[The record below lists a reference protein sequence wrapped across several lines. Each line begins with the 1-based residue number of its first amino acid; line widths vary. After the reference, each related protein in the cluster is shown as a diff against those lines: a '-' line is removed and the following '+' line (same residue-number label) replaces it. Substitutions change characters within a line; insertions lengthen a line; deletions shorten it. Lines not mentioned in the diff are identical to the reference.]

1 MIIFQYCGGVYNI
14 FRTFSGLNKRLNSIL
29 VDRRLHLFT
38 DFLCMHHSNTNLDYY
53 YNSAL
58 FHDVSQQLLSLTK
71 TENDKK
77 LRQCFQ
83 SLVFFHIKVHAN
95 QLKHEFQSNM
105 KHFQSIRLLLT
116 NEETQYVDEE
126 LKNSLNKLK
135 ICPKSVK
142 NIEKIISLVLKQ
154 GARLQYDDNESHEF
168 NLTKSINELLLSK
181 LNSIECCT
189 RQLINALVQM
199 FKSLI
204 ISNPSF
210 LKDHDWFYYDSYD
223 ILNML
228 NFTNVVTNHEIF
240 IEASQIGILNI
251 VLNEYSF
258 EDKILLDEDFNDAFQ
273 RILDNLIENN
283 RIQILLCI
291 YHTNE
296 RITNLFQK
304 SWNNQKYVNIM
315 TRNRTTRQFFHALLN
330 DYLLRTWLIST
341 DLLFILLQKRECKLV
356 KKLLKLSPSLVH
368 QCDNDGNDPLL
379 YVCLNVYKQKVKH
392 LLYEQQNNIA
402 ELKAET
408 IAELKVAQEGH
419 NEAENSMWKEKRELK
434 VQMKDQELAQQEV
447 VRNLKKTNET
457 YVSKLR
463 DDFLRQARE
472 IEEKYE
478 KKLRDL
484 REEMELRRK
493 TEIHEIEERKN
504 QQINDLLRNH
514 EKAFSDIKNYY
525 NDITLNNL
533 NLINTLK
540 NEIEKKKQ
548 EEERLEKRMSEL
560 ENENRKMREPLEAAR
575 KETEEL
581 RRRAENY
588 EKIKSL
594 YEV

>member
-135 ICPKSVK
+135 TCPKSVK

-210 LKDHDWFYYDSYD
+210 LKDHDWFYYDSYG
-223 ILNML
+223 
-228 NFTNVVTNHEIF
+228 
-240 IEASQIGILNI
+240 SQKSGVDVNKLFELNI
-251 VLNEYSF
+251 RYVL
-258 EDKILLDEDFNDAFQ
+258 ILGKGMKKNFDQIIYKTIEIDDSLEQNISNYIKEALDFIAESQKND
-273 RILDNLIENN
+273 
-283 RIQILLCI
+283 
-291 YHTNE
+291 
-296 RITNLFQK
+296 
-304 SWNNQKYVNIM
+304 SNI
-315 TRNRTTRQFFHALLN
+315 
-330 DYLLRTWLIST
+330 
-341 DLLFILLQKRECKLV
+341 
-356 KKLLKLSPSLVH
+356 LVH
-368 QCDNDGNDPLL
+368 CVSGISRSASIVIAYIMDK
-379 YVCLNVYKQKVKH
+379 YK
-392 LLYEQQNNIA
+392 
-402 ELKAET
+402 
-408 IAELKVAQEGH
+408 
-419 NEAENSMWKEKRELK
+419 
-434 VQMKDQELAQQEV
+434 
-447 VRNLKKTNET
+447 
-457 YVSKLR
+457 
-463 DDFLRQARE
+463 
-472 IEEKYE
+472 
-478 KKLRDL
+478 
-484 REEMELRRK
+484 
-493 TEIHEIEERKN
+493 
-504 QQINDLLRNH
+504 INYD
-514 EKAFSDIKNYY
+514 EAFSYVKTKRSTIRPNT
-525 NDITLNNL
+525 NFVEQLNNL
-533 NLINTLK
+533 
-540 NEIEKKKQ
+540 Q
-548 EEERLEKRMSEL
+548 
-560 ENENRKMREPLEAAR
+560 
-575 KETEEL
+575 
-581 RRRAENY
+581 
-588 EKIKSL
+588 
-594 YEV
+594 

>member
-1 MIIFQYCGGVYNI
+1 MSSTFEALPDEILMIIFQYCGGVYNI

-83 SLVFFHIKVHAN
+83 SLVFFHIKAHAN
-95 QLKHEFQSNM
+95 QLKHEFQSNI
-105 KHFQSIRLLLT
+105 KHFQSTRLLLT

-181 LNSIECCT
+181 LNSIEYCT

-210 LKDHDWFYYDSYD
+210 LKDHDWFYYDSYGIHFFLCYSIYHINNIHSHKIITSINMQCYQAALDLLLFTIQCLTHSLNDEIWAKIYLLD

-258 EDKILLDEDFNDAFQ
+258 EDKILLDEDFNDTFQ

-296 RITNLFQK
+296 RIRNLFQK

-315 TRNRTTRQFFHALLN
+315 TKNRTTRQFFHALLN

-379 YVCLNVYKQKVKH
+379 YVCLNVSGCRQSIVEFLIKMGCDLQRR
-392 LLYEQQNNIA
+392 
-402 ELKAET
+402 
-408 IAELKVAQEGH
+408 
-419 NEAENSMWKEKRELK
+419 NSM
-434 VQMKDQELAQQEV
+434 
-447 VRNLKKTNET
+447 
-457 YVSKLR
+457 
-463 DDFLRQARE
+463 
-472 IEEKYE
+472 
-478 KKLRDL
+478 
-484 REEMELRRK
+484 
-493 TEIHEIEERKN
+493 N
-504 QQINDLLRNH
+504 Q
-514 EKAFSDIKNYY
+514 
-525 NDITLNNL
+525 
-533 NLINTLK
+533 NLIDAL
-540 NEIEKKKQ
+540 
-548 EEERLEKRMSEL
+548 RLEK
-560 ENENRKMREPLEAAR
+560 NRKL
-575 KETEEL
+575 L
-581 RRRAENY
+581 RRLIEQKMIQIDDVSNEITTTLFSR
-588 EKIKSL
+588 L
-594 YEV
+594 Q